1 MVFLAV
7 DGGVIALIII
17 SIGIIF
23 PALIGGLIY
32 WAFKNQENASFQSQR
47 FLTDKELFLLIDQE
61 PDQLMTSKRLAEKT
75 DLTLK
80 QAKNRLSFLLRMG
93 VLTASHDSRLKS
105 FYSLREPVE
114 QVEIPGLSDEPFL
127 TVEDILLL
135 FKAHNYKLTYQR
147 ACLSTGL
154 PIAVIKEEFKY
165 FVKQKIITQV
175 WSPAMAGQTRSKMY
189 LLKEPYR
196 SNPDKFIEREEQM
209 NLELQK
215 IYVKEMRQ

>member
-1 MVFLAV
+1 MIFLAV
-7 DGGVIALIII
+7 DGGMIALMVIAFAVIFPTMIGLIIY
-17 SIGIIF
+17 
-23 PALIGGLIY
+23 L
-32 WAFKNQENASFQSQR
+32 AFKRQENQSFQSQR
-47 FLTDKELFLLIDQE
+47 FLTDKELFLLISQE
-61 PDQLMTSKRLAEKT
+61 PDQMMTSRRLAEKT
-75 DLTLK
+75 ELTLK
-80 QAKNRLSFLLRMG
+80 QAKNRLSFLLRIG

-114 QVEIPGLSDEPFL
+114 EVEIPDLSDEPFL

-135 FKAHNYKLTYQR
+135 FKAHDFKLTYQK
-147 ACLSTGL
+147 ACISTGL
-154 PIAVIKEEFKY
+154 PVSVIKEEFSY
-165 FVKQKIITQV
+165 FVKQKIMTQV

-209 NLELQK
+209 NLDLQK